1 MSTDAAGPLDPRP
14 SAIEWTA
21 LAECAVD
28 PIRNGLRSD
37 VLRRRGN
44 NDLEHIVGDVP
55 HVLGFAFEPE
65 MDGRT
70 LPRPVNCGLVRIL
83 PPAGVVIDEAA
94 RPFMAVDPA
103 PDAVPV
109 SSECGDRR
117 LRFINLSRAEAL

>member
-1 MSTDAAGPLDPRP
+1 MSTDAAGPLDP

-28 PIRNGLRSD
+28 PIRNGLMPD

-44 NDLEHIVGDVP
+44 NDLDHIVCDVP
-55 HVLGFAFEPE
+55 HVLGFAFEP
-65 MDGRT
+65 
-70 LPRPVNCGLVRIL
+70 
-83 PPAGVVIDEAA
+83 IDEAA
-94 RPFMAVDPA
+94 CPFMAVDPA